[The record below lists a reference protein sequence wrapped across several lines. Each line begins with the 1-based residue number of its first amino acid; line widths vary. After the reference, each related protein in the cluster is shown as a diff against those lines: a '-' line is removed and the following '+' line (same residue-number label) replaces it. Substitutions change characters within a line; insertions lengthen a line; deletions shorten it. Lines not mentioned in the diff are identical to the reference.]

1 MVLKYIAKLNTKHNM
16 KTTFLLIFTAVT
28 VILFSCSSTEQTS
41 NTTTDAD
48 TAVLV
53 NDPENNLNASP
64 VNDTTVNDTVHN
76 NNN

>member
-1 MVLKYIAKLNTKHNM
+1 M
-16 KTTFLLIFTAVT
+16 FTAITVT
-28 VILFSCSSTEQTS
+28 LFSCSSTEQAG

-53 NDPENNLNASP
+53 NDPENNLNANP

>member
-1 MVLKYIAKLNTKHNM
+1 M
-16 KTTFLLIFTAVT
+16 KTTFLFIFTAMT
-28 VILFSCSSTEQTS
+28 LALYSCTSTEQTG

-53 NDPENNLNASP
+53 NDPDNNLNANP

>member
-1 MVLKYIAKLNTKHNM
+1 M
-16 KTTFLLIFTAVT
+16 KTTFLFILTAMT
-28 VILFSCSSTEQTS
+28 LALYSCTSTEQTG

-53 NDPENNLNASP
+53 NDPDNNLNANP

>member
-1 MVLKYIAKLNTKHNM
+1 M
-16 KTTFLLIFTAVT
+16 KTTFLFIFTAMTVT
-28 VILFSCSSTEQTS
+28 FYSCTSTEQTG
-41 NTTTDAD
+41 NTTTEAD

-53 NDPENNLNASP
+53 NDPDNNLNANP